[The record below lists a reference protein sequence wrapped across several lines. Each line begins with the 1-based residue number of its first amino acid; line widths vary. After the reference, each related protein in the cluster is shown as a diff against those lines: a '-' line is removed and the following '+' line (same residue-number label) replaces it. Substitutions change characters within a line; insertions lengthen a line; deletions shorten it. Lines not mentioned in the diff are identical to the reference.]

1 MKMEIKKTK
10 FKNLLEIK
18 FKKHQDFRGS
28 FVKIFNKSNSKQFT
42 NNCYESYLSIS
53 KKGSFRGLHA
63 QAGRYAQDK
72 LVYCVKGKIL
82 DIAVDIRKNFKTYG
96 KIYKKT
102 INSKDSIAIFVP
114 KGFIH
119 GIIALENQTIVV
131 TYCSKPYNS
140 KKECG
145 IRPDSI
151 PFSKP
156 KIKLIISKKDKK
168 LQTFN
173 EFMKK

>member
-1 MKMEIKKTK
+1 MEIKKTI
-10 FKNLLEIK
+10 FKNLIEIK
-18 FKKHQDFRGS
+18 FKKYIDSRGS
-28 FVKIFNKSNSKQFT
+28 FVKIFNKSNLKKFE
-42 NNCYESYLSIS
+42 NKCYESYISIS
-53 KKGSFRGLHA
+53 KKGSFRGMHS
-63 QAGRYAQDK
+63 QVGRYAQDK
-72 LVYCVKGKIL
+72 LIYCAKGKIL
-82 DIAVDIRKNFKTYG
+82 DIAVDLRKKSKTYG
-96 KIYKKT
+96 KVFKKT
-102 INSKDSIAIFVP
+102 INSKIPIAILIP

-119 GIIALENQTIVV
+119 GIIALENQTVVV
-131 TYCSKPYNS
+131 TYCSKPYNL
-140 KKECG
+140 KKEFG

>member
-1 MKMEIKKTK
+1 MVIKKTI
-10 FKNLLEIK
+10 FKNLVEIK
-18 FKKHQDFRGS
+18 FKKYIDSRGS
-28 FVKIFNKSNSKQFT
+28 FVKIFNKSNSKKFK
-42 NNCYESYLSIS
+42 NECYESYISIS
-53 KKGSFRGLHA
+53 KKGSFRGMHS
-63 QAGRYAQDK
+63 QVGRYAQDK
-72 LVYCVKGKIL
+72 LIYCAKGKIL
-82 DIAVDIRKNFKTYG
+82 DIAVDLRKKSKTYG
-96 KIYKKT
+96 KVFKKT
-102 INSKDSIAIFVP
+102 INSKIPIAILIP

-119 GIIALENQTIVV
+119 GIIALENQTVVV
-131 TYCSKPYNS
+131 TYCSKPYNL
-140 KKECG
+140 KKEFG